1 MAYVFDK
8 NGDTINPATEDSL
21 AELVALSGGG
31 SSAGLPV
38 LGNHDAIDESYTE
51 IVAVSNQ
58 IAHYLHVAVGNFGMI
73 VSLDGGVTDH
83 FAIPAN
89 TERLFPGLSIP
100 ALASIR
106 TKNLVPGSDYT
117 NAYASVW

>member
-38 LGNHDAIDESYTE
+38 LGSDATGADGYAE
-51 IVAVSNQ
+51 IVAVSTQ
-58 IAHYLHVAVGNFGMI
+58 IAHYIHVAVGDFGMV

-106 TKNLVPGSDYT
+106 TRNLVPGSNYT
-117 NAYASVW
+117 NAYVSVW

>member
-1 MAYVFDK
+1 MPQIQNIA
-8 NGDTINPATEDSL
+8 GETINPATEETL

-38 LGNHDAIDESYTE
+38 LGTDDTGQVGYEE
-51 IVAVSNQ
+51 IVAVSTQ
-58 IAHYLHVAVGNFGMI
+58 IAHYLHVAVGDNGMM
-73 VSLDGGVTDH
+73 VSLDGGATDH

-100 ALASIR
+100 ALASIQ
-106 TKNLVPGSDYT
+106 TKNITGEPDYT
-117 NAYASVW
+117 NAYISVW